1 MNVYPWSTVATGQTS
16 DRVAAIQYLLRHHGH
31 PVAVDGV
38 FGPTTEVAVRA
49 VQAAAGLGDDGV
61 VGPLTWPV
69 LVVQVGPG
77 ASGDAVRAVQRLGLP
92 MFPGDEPLVVD
103 GVFGP
108 ATEEKIRAF
117 QHNWGL
123 TQDGIVGRQ
132 TWSFLMRVPRAWPL
146 VSVGA
151 TQETNGRVRTVQH
164 LLRAHGA
171 TIVADGSYGPLS
183 GEAMRQFQLARR
195 ALYISTT
202 CGQLD
207 WPELIGTVGPGDTGE
222 TVRAAQWLL
231 DVTADGHFGPATEAA
246 VRAFQGV
253 FLPPADGIV
262 GPETWWA
269 LAVPKFD

>member
-1 MNVYPWSTVATGQTS
+1 MNVSPWSTVSSGQTS
-16 DRVAAIQYLLRHHGH
+16 DRVASIQHLLRHHGH
-31 PVAVDGV
+31 PVTVDGV
-38 FGPTTEVAVRA
+38 FGPATEVAVRA
-49 VQAAAGLGDDGV
+49 VQAAAGLAADGV

-69 LVVQVGPG
+69 LVVQVGL
-77 ASGDAVRAVQRLGLP
+77 GDTGEAVRAVQRLGLP
-92 MFPGDEPLVVD
+92 RFPGDEPLVVD

-108 ATEEKIRAF
+108 ATEEKIRAV
-117 QHNWGL
+117 QNNWGL
-123 TQDGIVGRQ
+123 TEDGIVGRQ

-207 WPELIGTVGPGDTGE
+207 WPELIVTVGPGDTGE
-222 TVRAAQWLL
+222 AVRAAQWLL
-231 DVTADGHFGPATEAA
+231 GVAVDGNYGAATEAA

-253 FLPPADGIV
+253 FLPPDDGVV
-262 GPETWWA
+262 GPDTWWA